1 MLNYLDYSYSK
12 PKGQT
17 EAGTVFAS
25 SINMGKSD
33 PNYTSDYV
41 DGEFVLAGENAN
53 GRLAWTPVN
62 ISALFEIVEG
72 DKEATVAFG
81 APDASGV
88 CTGAITSTTT
98 APVSVERF
106 DLNPTTGEYT
116 INGGVSNTTVVKYSY
131 LNENVRSDG
140 TYFDK
145 DGKYAIGAEAGWT
158 NVPEIELKINSVPI
172 EAKARTLRSFWS
184 FDASYELQK
193 ELTKVA

>member
-17 EAGTVFAS
+17 KAGTVFAS

-41 DGEFVLAGENAN
+41 DGEFTLADGN

-62 ISALFEIVEG
+62 IATLFEIVEG
-72 DKEATVAFG
+72 DNEATVAFG
-81 APDASGV
+81 APNASGV
-88 CTGAITSTTT
+88 CTGTITSTKGTVG
-98 APVSVERF
+98 VSQF
-106 DLNPTTGEYT
+106 DLNPITGDYT
-116 INGGVSNTTVVKYSY
+116 IAGGTSNTTVVKYY
-131 LNENVRSDG
+131 FNNENVRSDG
-140 TYFDK
+140 TYFDN
-145 DGKYAIGAEAGWT
+145 DGNAIGAEAGWT
-158 NVPEIELKINSVPI
+158 NVPEIELRINSVPI